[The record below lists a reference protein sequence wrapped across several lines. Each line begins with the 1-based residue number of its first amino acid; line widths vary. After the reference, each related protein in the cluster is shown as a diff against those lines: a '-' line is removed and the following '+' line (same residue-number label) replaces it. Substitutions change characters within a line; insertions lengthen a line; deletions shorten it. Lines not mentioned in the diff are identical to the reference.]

1 MSTGHAV
8 CDGESGAAD
17 MFRANG
23 IFPAENV
30 WRCFIRSRVGYAND
44 NANKRKRSTHTI
56 LGSPTTHFLKSRSRT
71 RPQLPS
77 TVGH

>member
-8 CDGESGAAD
+8 CDGKSGAAD

-23 IFPAENV
+23 IFPAENETLYSIKN
-30 WRCFIRSRVGYAND
+30 RYAND

-56 LGSPTTHFLKSRSRT
+56 LGSPTTHFPKSRSRT
-71 RPQLPS
+71 RPPLPS